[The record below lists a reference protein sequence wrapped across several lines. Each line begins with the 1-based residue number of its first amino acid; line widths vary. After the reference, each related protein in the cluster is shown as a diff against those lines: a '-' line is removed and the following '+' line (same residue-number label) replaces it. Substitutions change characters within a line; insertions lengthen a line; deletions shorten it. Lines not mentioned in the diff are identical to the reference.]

1 MTDRNHT
8 ILIVDDSRANIHVF
22 TVLLQKKYHIITAT
36 SGEEALDTAPREL
49 PDCILMDIIMPGID
63 GIAACREL
71 KRNPR
76 TAAIPII
83 FITART
89 DAETILQGFEAGGVD
104 YITKPFN
111 GPEVKARIKTH
122 LALKNTMEQLRE
134 ANHEKDRLL
143 SIIANELEL
152 ARQIQKS
159 IIPITTPAVKGLNI
173 TMRYIPMEEVGGDFF
188 DFHALDEYRLGV
200 LVADVTGH
208 GIPAAMISTMV
219 KIVSSMQT
227 HNAADPAK
235 LFYEMNNTLSGN
247 IDNQFVT
254 AQYVFLDME
263 NMRLICGNGG
273 HPPLL
278 IINRHIKNVQAL
290 NPQGRLLGCYPDS
303 TYTSAETLLHK
314 GDRIILYTDGI
325 TEVFNHENTMFGEE
339 GLISF
344 TRKNAHLSGD
354 EYIDTLIDEL
364 RNFSHLD
371 SFDDDISVV
380 VIDI

>member
-8 ILIVDDSRANIHVF
+8 ILIVDDSRANTLVF
-22 TVLLQKKYHIITAT
+22 TTLLQEQYHIITAA
-36 SGEEALDTAPREL
+36 SGEEALDTAPRES

-63 GIAACREL
+63 GITACRKL
-71 KRNPR
+71 KSDPR
-76 TAAIPII
+76 TAEIPII

-89 DAETILQGFEAGGVD
+89 GAETILEGFEAGGVD

-111 GPEVKARIKTH
+111 GPEVLARIKTH
-122 LALKNTMEQLRE
+122 LELKETMEQLRE
-134 ANHEKDRLL
+134 ANREKDRLL
-143 SIIANELEL
+143 SMIADELDL

-159 IIPITTPAVKGLNI
+159 IIPVTPPAVKNMDI

-188 DFHALDEYRLGV
+188 DFHTFDEYRLGI

-235 LFYEMNNTLSGN
+235 LFHEMNNTLAGN
-247 IDNQFVT
+247 IDNHFVT

-263 NMRLICGNGG
+263 NMRLTCGNGG

-278 IINRHIKNVQAL
+278 IINRYIKNVQAL
-290 NPQGRLLGCYPDS
+290 NPRGRLLGCYPDS
-303 TYTSAETLLHK
+303 TYSAEEALLHE

-325 TEVFNHENTMFGEE
+325 TEVFDHDNTMFGEE

-344 TRKNAHLSGD
+344 TRKNAQLSGD

-364 RNFSHLD
+364 RNFSRLD